1 MTEAPAEAFQR
12 RVMARA
18 RRIGCFDVDDYI
30 ALHSDLAAIEPY
42 EHFANFGVW
51 EGRRGVAPERLLG
64 RLARTAA
71 EVAIDAA
78 GKASWEQGYR
88 RSLDSRPTIVLPDLP
103 DRRDLATTRALQ
115 AALEHVGV
123 PSPAGPGGWR
133 DRGATPVIVQPAQT
147 LFRNGRHEG
156 DFHTLAASVIVAHAA
171 PDDAGFPAELPFML
185 GAAGVIATSAETA
198 ALLRQA
204 GVPSAWFRA
213 PVAADEIEPAPTA
226 HPLYAGLGRL
236 IQGSAPRA
244 PWRDRPIDVLAIQ
257 PMTGARRRAWEY
269 LAEPLQ
275 AFRTIFYPAPHD
287 ASDLAAETA
296 LRRYLLDRSKIVLN
310 LHAADGGALPT
321 MLAEEAAIAGA
332 ALVSEP
338 SRPHPFMR
346 HSAHYFEA
354 GPRRMGAL
362 ADELLNTSQGRET
375 AQKAVRR
382 NRALWIA
389 QTDPEIDGLAL
400 VNLLADAAELAE

>member
-1 MTEAPAEAFQR
+1 MAEAPAEAFQR

-18 RRIGCFDVDDYI
+18 RRIGCFDADDYI
-30 ALHSDLAAIEPY
+30 AMHADLAATEPY
-42 EHFANFGVW
+42 EHFADFGVW
-51 EGRRGVAPERLLG
+51 EGRRCVAPERFLG
-64 RLARTAA
+64 RLAEAAA
-71 EVAIDAA
+71 EAAIDAA
-78 GKASWEQGYR
+78 GAASWEQGYR

-103 DRRDLATTRALQ
+103 DRRDLATARAL
-115 AALEHVGV
+115 ATALEYVGV
-123 PSPAGPGGWR
+123 PSPTGPGAWR
-133 DRGATPVIVQPAQT
+133 DRGATPVVVQPAKT
-147 LFRNGRHEG
+147 LFRNGRKDG
-156 DFHTLAASVIVAHAA
+156 DFRALAASVIVARAA
-171 PDDAGFPAELPFML
+171 PDDDGFPGELPFML

-204 GVPSAWFRA
+204 GVPSAWIRA
-213 PVAADEIEPAPTA
+213 PVADKIEPAPTA
-226 HPLYAGLGRL
+226 HPLYAGLGRRV
-236 IQGSAPRA
+236 QGSAPRA

-257 PMTGARRRAWEY
+257 PMTGARRRAWEP

-275 AFRTIFYPAPHD
+275 AFRTILYPAPHD

-296 LRRYLLDRSKIVLN
+296 LRGYLLDRSKIVLN
-310 LHAADGGALPT
+310 LHPADGGALPT
-321 MLAEEAAIAGA
+321 MLAEEAAIAGV

-338 SRPHPFMR
+338 SRRHPIMR
-346 HSAHYFEA
+346 PSAHYFEA
-354 GPRRMGAL
+354 GPRRLGAL
-362 ADELLNTSQGRET
+362 VDELLTTSQGREA